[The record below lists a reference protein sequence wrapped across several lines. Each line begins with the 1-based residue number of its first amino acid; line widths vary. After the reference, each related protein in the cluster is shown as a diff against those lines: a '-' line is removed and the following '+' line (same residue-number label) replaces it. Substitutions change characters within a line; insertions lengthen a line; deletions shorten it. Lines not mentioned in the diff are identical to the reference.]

1 MLAAQYF
8 FRCKKVLALIYKM
21 SASGV
26 DKIKI
31 SKDVKNLTTTQ
42 SEMAKTLGI
51 TQPRVHQLI
60 VDGVILKDNSG
71 AVLII
76 ESLKNY
82 YKLKAGET
90 EEGKDGTDYWVEKA
104 KHEAAKRKMA
114 EICLAKVQNRMHD
127 SVDVERVMAEMLT
140 NLRTQLLGLPSS
152 LAPEISGK
160 SKEEIA
166 KIMTKAIEARLTEIS
181 EYSPEMFT
189 EEEVI
194 DEEEDD

>member
-1 MLAAQYF
+1 M
-8 FRCKKVLALIYKM
+8 
-21 SASGV
+21 

-90 EEGKDGTDYWVEKA
+90 EDGKDGTDYWVEKA

-152 LAPEISGK
+152 LAPEISEK